1 MTFEQGEKIIE
12 LLELIA
18 EYFYDFQA
26 VVVVDTYNV
35 LVIVSVII
43 ISILSF
49 IVVAATRGVG
59 KIR

>member
-1 MTFEQGEKIIE
+1 MTFDQGEKIIE
-12 LLELIA
+12 LLEVVV
-18 EYFYDFQA
+18 EYLFDLQA
-26 VVVVDTYNV
+26 VIFIDLYNM

-49 IVVAATRGVG
+49 IVIAAARGVG